1 MKLVVSLAASLLI
14 TPHVDPPVLELA
26 GIHRTEDVHV
36 RRACVYAP
44 IVGAT
49 FGFAF

>member
-1 MKLVVSLAASLLI
+1 MNATGA
-14 TPHVDPPVLELA
+14 PMNAGAPVLELA